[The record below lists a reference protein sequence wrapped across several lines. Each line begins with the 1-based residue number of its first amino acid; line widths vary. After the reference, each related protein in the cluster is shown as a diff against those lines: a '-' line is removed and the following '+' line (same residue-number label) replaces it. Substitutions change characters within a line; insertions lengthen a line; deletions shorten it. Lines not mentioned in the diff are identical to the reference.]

1 MCDLLMDMKDLFEGA
16 VGRTVERC
24 RRNFKLAVPCY
35 FPTRNVMSM
44 LLPISFTRAKNGA
57 PCMALVA
64 ERQKNG
70 IYLGRTV
77 LTMRMAY
84 NDARLLCRPSSEWL
98 NTTGLAEEN
107 GLDDAL
113 EEGADL

>member
-1 MCDLLMDMKDLFEGA
+1 
-16 VGRTVERC
+16 
-24 RRNFKLAVPCY
+24 
-35 FPTRNVMSM
+35 MSM
-44 LLPISFTRAKNGA
+44 LLPISFSRAKNGA

-84 NDARLLCRPSSEWL
+84 NDARLLCRPTSEWL
-98 NTTGLAEEN
+98 DTSASLDET
-107 GLDDAL
+107 GLDDNL
-113 EEGADL
+113 ED

>member
-1 MCDLLMDMKDLFEGA
+1 MCDLLMDMKDLFEGGRGPHRGA
-16 VGRTVERC
+16 VPPQLQ
-24 RRNFKLAVPCY
+24 LAVPCY

-44 LLPISFTRAKNGA
+44 LLPISFSRAKNGA

-98 NTTGLAEEN
+98 NTSGLAEET

-113 EEGADL
+113 DDDADQ